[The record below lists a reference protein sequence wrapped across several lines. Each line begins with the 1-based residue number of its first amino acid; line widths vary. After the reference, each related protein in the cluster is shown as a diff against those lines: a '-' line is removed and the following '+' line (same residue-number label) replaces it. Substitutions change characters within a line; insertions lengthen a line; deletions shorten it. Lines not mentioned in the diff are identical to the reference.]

1 VRASVCQILQE
12 AVENNDDDAPGVD
25 ELGADAAALLEELR
39 ERQEMLV
46 SGEWNLESCIDDF
59 RLVIGDATL

>member
-1 VRASVCQILQE
+1 M
-12 AVENNDDDAPGVD
+12 ENNDDDAPGVD